1 MMLRGDICRGIVFVV
16 LIGSLAGCH
25 SPTSQEQVQA
35 AQNDLLSEAMAL
47 QRCETDNGYGSARCA
62 DQRATYA
69 RDLTAFRAKYG
80 R

>member
-1 MMLRGDICRGIVFVV
+1 MLQATIYRRVVFAV
-16 LIGSLAGCH
+16 LIGSGAGCH
-25 SPTSQEQVQA
+25 SPTSQEQMQA

-47 QRCETDNGYGSARCA
+47 QRCETDKGYDSPRCA

-69 RDLTAFRAKYG
+69 RDLAAFHAKYG